1 MDYFENDIKFSLY
14 GYDTESVDE
23 IIREKNRRIDVQERD
38 VESLK
43 REICALKEKL
53 SNSENK
59 KK

>member
-1 MDYFENDIKFSLY
+1 MEDEMRGIRFSFY

-23 IIREKNRRIDVQERD
+23 LLREKNRRIEVQERD

-43 REICALKEKL
+43 REINSLKQQL
-53 SNSENK
+53 SSNSK